1 MKFNIIGQ
9 AHKQLIDKWIK
20 YCINK
25 KGVIIIKSYRHYNKN
40 DEVYYVDPSYPYRGS
55 YSKKN
60 DNEKFFVENHT
71 IEGSGTNLTGNIP
84 LTIAV
89 AANAIDLNVFE
100 DFTKNHNKT
109 LLQLSAVTTG
119 LTVSIFVRG
128 SRMPI
133 TATIPAGSTRAFQV
147 ENFERLTVSNPS
159 ATTAGTLNVFIQKTF
174 CIGCNNQNKKRNKNC
189 YF

>member
-1 MKFNIIGQ
+1 V
-9 AHKQLIDKWIK
+9 
-20 YCINK
+20 IN
-25 KGVIIIKSYRHYNKN
+25 IKSYRHCNNKK
-40 DEVYYVDPSYPYRGS
+40 DDVYYLEASYPYRGS
-55 YSKKN
+55 YSKKKG
-60 DNEKFFVENHT
+60 NEKFFVENHT

-89 AANAIDLNVFE
+89 PASATDVNVFE

-119 LTVSIFVRG
+119 LIVSIFTRG

-133 TATIPAGSTRAFQV
+133 SATIPAGSTRAFQV
-147 ENFERLTVSNPS
+147 EDFERLTVSNPS
-159 ATTAGTLNVFIQKTF
+159 PTTAGTLNVFIQKTF
-174 CIGCNNQNKKRNKNC
+174 CIGCKEQNKNHNKKC

>member
-1 MKFNIIGQ
+1 MIT
-9 AHKQLIDKWIK
+9 
-20 YCINK
+20 
-25 KGVIIIKSYRHYNKN
+25 IKSYRHYNKN
-40 DEVYYVDPSYPYRGS
+40 DEVYYLESSCPYRGS
-55 YSKKN
+55 YSKKTN
-60 DNEKFFVENHT
+60 NEKFFVENHT

-84 LTIAV
+84 LAIAV
-89 AANAIDLNVFE
+89 PANAVDVNVFE

-109 LLQLSAVTTG
+109 LLQLSAVATG

-128 SRMPI
+128 SRLPI
-133 TATIPAGSTRAFQV
+133 SATIPAGSTRAFQV

-159 ATTAGTLNVFIQKTF
+159 ATTAGTLNAFIQKTF